1 MEMNGSDVV
10 VAAAALC
17 CAVVAGAFL
26 VFSTFVMQA
35 LGRLPGAEGVAAMQ
49 AINVSAVRPAFMTTM
64 FGTAAVCMVAV
75 IATSGDAGGGM
86 GVAGAALYLLGTIGV
101 TIAGNVP
108 LNNRLAVLHP
118 NGGETAAAWRHYLRV
133 WTNWNHVRTVSSLAA
148 AVLFVAA
155 SGTGP

>member
-10 VAAAALC
+10 MAAAALC
-17 CAVVAGAFL
+17 CGVVAGAFL
-26 VFSTFVMQA
+26 VFSTFVMHA
-35 LGRLPGAEGVAAMQ
+35 LGRLPAAEGVAAMQ

-64 FGTAAVCMVAV
+64 FGTAVVCMVAV
-75 IATSGDAGGGM
+75 IATPGDPGAST
-86 GVAGAALYLLGTIGV
+86 GAALYLVGTIGV

-118 NGGETAAAWRHYLRV
+118 NGGETAAAWRHYLRA
-133 WTNWNHVRTVSSLAA
+133 WTNWNHVRAVSSLAA

-155 SGTGP
+155 SGIGGGA